1 MYHDCIKTYETVP
14 CQDAED
20 ADDYGLP
27 HAYSHLRIFIHF
39 FTRHSYFPYLAPP
52 RIPTLRSPSSA
63 PLLSPFCGD
72 PTSPGRATSP
82 RASRNVSLLRCADT
96 PSPLRRCVPENS
108 RRTHPRHGT
117 YGTACSR
124 RYRTRHDTR
133 PQVWLEASASLVMSS
148 ASPTCAR
155 FLVPRTYTVLSF
167 VHPSRS
173 LSQSRLAHAAADGDD
188 HLVVVTCL
196 AVAYVRADTPA
207 SWMFVSFSTSPP
219 LGSVLAHTP
228 RSPPVSPNY
237 AVCSPP
243 NCALV
248 HPLAP
253 DHRRRDVLRVSS
265 PVSPFLLLPG
275 SRQPTSSSSSSWRI
289 CNSTRARARR
299 ALPGL
304 EDMVRRGPAD
314 IDHPDLDVHRLTD
327 TSTPSW
333 PPPSP
338 ARSPPTPNAPSS
350 PPPLP
355 GCVHASSCPLS
366 FGVAGLRCPSER
378 ACKGVAAASGGAV
391 R

>member
-39 FTRHSYFPYLAPP
+39 FTRHSYFPYLASP

-148 ASPTCAR
+148 ASSTCAR

-188 HLVVVTCL
+188 HLIVVTCL

-219 LGSVLAHTP
+219 LGSVSAHTP

-253 DHRRRDVLRVSS
+253 DHRRRDVLRVPS

-275 SRQPTSSSSSSWRI
+275 FRQPTSSGSSSWRMRA
-289 CNSTRARARR
+289 SDVAQLQQHSRSRTARFARAGRHGEAR
-299 ALPGL
+299 ACRHRP
-304 EDMVRRGPAD
+304 
-314 IDHPDLDVHRLTD
+314 PDPDVHRSTD

-338 ARSPPTPNAPSS
+338 ARSSSYPGRSVQSAP
-350 PPPLP
+350 
-355 GCVHASSCPLS
+355 
-366 FGVAGLRCPSER
+366 VAWLCACQFMPAELRSGWLAMSER
-378 ACKGVAAASGGAV
+378 TRV
-391 R
+391 